1 MVSSMA
7 ENPFDPVTLSKIT
20 NMELRARL
28 LVDGVLSGIHKSPY
42 KGSSI
47 EFLEH
52 KEYSPGNEI
61 KHIDWRVL
69 ARTDKYY
76 IKEFEEETNLRCYIF
91 LDASGSMEYKSTGI
105 SKFEYAATLA
115 ASLSYLLLKQ
125 SDLVG
130 LVSFS
135 DKVLQYVPPRSRLT
149 HLHIILNAI
158 KELKTLGKSNT
169 SAILN
174 EFVEK
179 IGRRSLIIV
188 ISDFFDDTQKII
200 HQLKYLQFKRNE
212 VILFHILDPYELTFP
227 FETITFFE
235 SLEDDRRVLA
245 DPRSIKDKYLSELNH
260 FLERFKQLCFE
271 NQIDYWLIDTSMP
284 LDQALIKFL
293 ARRESTQRPI
303 HKG

>member
-1 MVSSMA
+1 MP

-20 NMELRARL
+20 NMELRAKL
-28 LVDGVLSGIHKSPY
+28 LVDGVLTGIHKSPY

-52 KEYSPGNEI
+52 KEYSPGNEV
-61 KHIDWRVL
+61 KHIDWKVL
-69 ARTDKYY
+69 AKTDKYY
-76 IKEFEEETNLRCYIF
+76 IKQFEEETNLKCYIF
-91 LDASGSMEYKSTGI
+91 IDSSGSMGYKSTGI
-105 SKFEYAATLA
+105 SKFEYAATLT
-115 ASLSYLLLKQ
+115 ASLAYLLLKQ

-130 LVSFS
+130 LISFS
-135 DKVLQYVPPRSRLT
+135 DKVLQYIPPRSRLT
-149 HLHIILNAI
+149 HLHVLLNALT
-158 KELKTLGKSNT
+158 ELKTAGRSDT

-179 IGRRSLIIV
+179 IGRRSLIII
-188 ISDFFDDTQKII
+188 ISDFFDDTKKII
-200 HQLKYLQFKRNE
+200 HQLKYFLFKKNE

-235 SLEDDRRVLA
+235 SMEDERRILA
-245 DPRSIKDKYLSELNH
+245 DPKSMKDQYLSEINH
-260 FLERFKQLCFE
+260 FIEQFRQSCFE
-271 NQIDYWLIDTSMP
+271 NQIDYWLIDSSTP

-293 ARRESTQRPI
+293 ARRETSLRPT

>member
-1 MVSSMA
+1 MA
-7 ENPFDPVTLSKIT
+7 ESPFDPRILSKIT
-20 NMELRARL
+20 SMELRAKL
-28 LVDGVLSGIHKSPY
+28 LVEGVLSGIHKSPY

-52 KEYSPGNEI
+52 KEYSPGNET
-61 KHIDWRVL
+61 KHIDWKVL

-76 IKEFEEETNLRCYIF
+76 IKEFEEETNLRCYLF
-91 LDASGSMEYKSTGI
+91 LDASGSMGYQSIGI

-115 ASLSYLLLKQ
+115 ASLTYLFLKQ

-130 LVSFS
+130 LIRFS

-149 HLHIILNAI
+149 HLHAVLNAI
-158 KELKTLGKSNT
+158 TASKIMGKSNI
-169 SAILN
+169 SAVLN
-174 EFVEK
+174 EFTEK

-200 HQLKYLQFKRNE
+200 HQLKHFQFKKND
-212 VILFHILDPYELTFP
+212 VILFHVLDPYELTFP

-235 SLEDDRRVLA
+235 SMEDERRILA
-245 DPRSIKDKYLSELNH
+245 DPKSVKEAYLSEINRY
-260 FLERFKQLCFE
+260 LEQFKQSCFE
-271 NQIDYWLIDTSMP
+271 NQIDYWLMDTSLP

>member
-1 MVSSMA
+1 MA
-7 ENPFDPVTLSKIT
+7 ENPFDPIILSKIT
-20 NMELRARL
+20 SMELRARL
-28 LVDGVLSGIHKSPY
+28 IVDGVLSGIHKSPY

-61 KHIDWRVL
+61 KHIDWKVL

-76 IKEFEEETNLRCYIF
+76 IKEFEEETNLRCYLF
-91 LDASGSMEYKSTGI
+91 LDASGSMGYKSTGI
-105 SKFEYAATLA
+105 SKLEYAATLA
-115 ASLSYLLLKQ
+115 ASLTYLLLKQ

-130 LVSFS
+130 LISFS
-135 DKVLQYVPPRSRLT
+135 DKALQYVPPRSRLT
-149 HLHIILNAI
+149 HLHAVLNAI
-158 KELKTLGKSNT
+158 TALKTMGKSNIG
-169 SAILN
+169 AVLN
-174 EFVEK
+174 EFIEK
-179 IGRRSLIIV
+179 IGHRSLIIV
-188 ISDFFDDTQKII
+188 VSDFFDDTQKII
-200 HQLKYLQFKRNE
+200 RQLKHFQFKKND

-235 SLEDDRRVLA
+235 SMEDERRILA
-245 DPRSIKDKYLSELNH
+245 DPKSVKDKYLSEINRY
-260 FLERFKQLCFE
+260 LEQLKQSCFE

-293 ARRESTQRPI
+293 ARKEGTQRSI

>member
-1 MVSSMA
+1 MA
-7 ENPFDPVTLSKIT
+7 ENPFDPVTLSKIA

-28 LVDGVLSGIHKSPY
+28 VVDGALSGIHKSPY

-61 KHIDWRVL
+61 KHIDWKVL
-69 ARTDKYY
+69 AKTDKYY
-76 IKEFEEETNLRCYIF
+76 VKQFEEETNLKCFVF
-91 LDASGSMEYKSTGI
+91 LDTSGSMGYKSTGV

-135 DKVLQYVPPRSRLT
+135 DRVLQYIPPRSRLT
-149 HLHIILNAI
+149 HLHAILNILA
-158 KELKTLGKSNT
+158 ESKTTGKSN
-169 SAILN
+169 AGVILN
-174 EFVEK
+174 EFIEK
-179 IGRRSLIIV
+179 IGRRSLIII
-188 ISDFFDDTQKII
+188 ISDFFDDTKKIVR
-200 HQLKYLQFKRNE
+200 QLKYFQFKKNE
-212 VILFHILDPYELTFP
+212 IILFQILDPYELAFP

-235 SLEDDRRVLA
+235 SMEDDRRILA
-245 DPRSIKDKYLSELNH
+245 DPKSIKNRYLSEINH
-260 FLERFKQLCFE
+260 FLETFKQSCFE
-271 NQIDYWLIDTSMP
+271 NQIDYWLINSSTP

-293 ARRESTQRPI
+293 ARRESSLRSIQ
-303 HKG
+303 KS